1 MQKTF
6 VLNLILQIAINLI
19 VKPLYIF
26 GVDRTVNNIVGSSEY
41 GFYFSLLN
49 FSYILQMVNDFGIQN
64 FTSKTMSE
72 QPENASKY
80 FSNLFIFKLLLSFVY
95 FLLTFI
101 IALGLGYD
109 AAQLKLLLI
118 LTFVQVLSSFFLF
131 FRANLSGLGFFKTD
145 SFLSVFD
152 RLGLLILC
160 GFLLCYQFITAENG
174 IWILAVSQGVSML
187 LACLIAYFFL
197 VKKIKH
203 QWLDFDFDFLKKIIK
218 DSFPFALIALL
229 MTFYTRSDAVMLER
243 LLQDNATEAGIYA
256 SSYRLL
262 DALNSVT
269 LVFGTLLLPMFSQ
282 QINAQKSTK
291 PLLELSLTIVSF
303 LGISASFSICAFREP
318 IVQLLYPS
326 ATPYWADLLGLL
338 ILSYIPLSL
347 MYVLGA
353 YSTAKNLLRPQHYLF
368 IVIAMFNFGLNYFL
382 IPFQKALGAATTT
395 LLTQCAVVIG
405 FLVINQFQ
413 LNWIKICKSLLYC
426 GLYGF
431 FLFFIQKNNWHWM
444 AQFICACSFA
454 LLCGAVLFG
463 KDLLAHRSND

>member
-6 VLNLILQIAINLI
+6 VLNLILQIAMNLI

-41 GFYFSLLN
+41 GFYFSLLS

-64 FTSKTMSE
+64 FTSKTMAE
-72 QPENASKY
+72 QPENAGKY
-80 FSNLFIFKLLLSFVY
+80 FSNLFIFKLLLSFFY

-101 IALGLGYD
+101 VAFGLGYD

-131 FRANLSGLGFFKTD
+131 FRANLSGLGYFKTD

-197 VKKIKH
+197 LKKIR
-203 QWLDFDFDFLKKIIK
+203 LSFSFDFDFLKKIIK

-243 LLQDNATEAGIYA
+243 LLQDNAVEAGIYA

-269 LVFGTLLLPMFSQ
+269 LVFGTLLLPMFSR
-282 QINAQKSTK
+282 QINAKESTK

-326 ATPYWADLLGLL
+326 ATPYWADLLGIL

-368 IVIAMFNFGLNYFL
+368 LIIALLNFGLNYFL
-382 IPFQKALGAATTT
+382 IPSQKAIGAAIAT
-395 LLTQCAVVIG
+395 LFTQCAVVVG
-405 FLVINQFQ
+405 FLIINQFQ
-413 LNWIKICKSLLYC
+413 LNWLKIFKSLLYC
-426 GLYGF
+426 ALYSF

-444 AQFICACSFA
+444 AQFVCACSFA
-454 LLCGAVLFG
+454 LLSGVLLFG

>member
-1 MQKTF
+1 M
-6 VLNLILQIAINLI
+6 NLI

-26 GVDRTVNNIVGSSEY
+26 GVDRSVNNIVGSSEY
-41 GFYFSLLN
+41 GFYFSLLS

-64 FTSKTMSE
+64 FTSKTIAE
-72 QPENASKY
+72 QPENAAKY
-80 FSNLFIFKLLLSFVY
+80 FSNLFIFKLLLSFAY

-101 IALGLGYD
+101 VAFGLGYNTV
-109 AAQLKLLLI
+109 QLKLLLI
-118 LTFVQVLSSFFLF
+118 LTFVQILTSFFLF

-152 RLGLLILC
+152 RLGLLLLC
-160 GFLLCYQFITAENG
+160 GFLLWYQFITAENG
-174 IWILAVSQGVSML
+174 IWILAISQSMSML
-187 LACLIAYFFL
+187 VACLIAYFFL
-197 VKKIKH
+197 IKKIKH
-203 QWLDFDFDFLKKIIK
+203 EPFDFDFDFLKKIIK

-243 LLQDNATEAGIYA
+243 LLNDNATEAGIYA

-269 LVFGTLLLPMFSQ
+269 LVFGTLLLPMFSR
-282 QINAQKSTK
+282 QINAQESTK

-303 LGISASFSICAFREP
+303 LGISASFSIYAFREP
-318 IVQLLYPS
+318 IVHLLYPT

-368 IVIAMFNFGLNYFL
+368 FIIAILNFGLNLFL
-382 IPFQKALGAATTT
+382 IPSQKAIGAAIAT
-395 LLTQCAVVIG
+395 LLTQCAVVVG
-405 FLVINQFQ
+405 FLIINQFQ
-413 LNWIKICKSLLYC
+413 LNWIKISKSLIFC
-426 GLYGF
+426 VLYGF
-431 FLFFIQKNNWHWM
+431 FLFFIQKNNWHWLF
-444 AQFICACSFA
+444 QFVCACSFA
-454 LLCGAVLFG
+454 LLCGLVLFG
-463 KDLLAHRSND
+463 KTLLAHRSDD